1 MSHAERRR
9 KEGDDEKAGCT
20 GYAVTIECN
29 SLGMKSSR
37 ANLPVVLY
45 MSANEKGS
53 PPFLV
58 FSLPTNQYLR
68 VTPRISRNRASDL
81 NELSFGNEPF
91 LDSNYRSSQNSLVHV
106 NLDIVKY
113 ISMKYQNI
121 ERCVRFSSIKCWIC
135 VP

>member
-53 PPFLV
+53 P
-58 FSLPTNQYLR
+58 FS
-68 VTPRISRNRASDL
+68 RIFASD
-81 NELSFGNEPF
+81 ESIFTRYP
-91 LDSNYRSSQNSLVHV
+91 SNKSKSSVGL
-106 NLDIVKY
+106 K
-113 ISMKYQNI
+113 
-121 ERCVRFSSIKCWIC
+121 
-135 VP
+135 